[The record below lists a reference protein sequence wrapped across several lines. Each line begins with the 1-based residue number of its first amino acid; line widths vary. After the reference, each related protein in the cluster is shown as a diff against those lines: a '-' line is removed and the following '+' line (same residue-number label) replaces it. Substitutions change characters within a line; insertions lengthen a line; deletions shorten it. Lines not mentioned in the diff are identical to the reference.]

1 MRYSMTTSALVAGT
15 LAIVIPFDFQPCAPL
30 RNSVAPE
37 PNPNTA
43 ESFGS
48 FKSYSVIANLE
59 QTPSGYERIVAD
71 GNAAVQSGDKYM
83 HHVDL
88 HLYDAFACA
97 KLCDEAMDCQACK

>member
-1 MRYSMTTSALVAGT
+1 MIGSVLVAGT
-15 LAIVIPFDFQPCAPL
+15 LATVMPSDFRPCAPL

-48 FKSYSVIANLE
+48 FKSYSNIANLE
-59 QTPSGYERIVAD
+59 QTPSSYERVVAD
-71 GNAAVQSGDKYM
+71 GNAAVKSDAKYK

-88 HLYDAFACA
+88 NLYDASACA
-97 KLCDEAMDCQACK
+97 KLCDEAKDCQACK